1 MKLKISLFIFVG
13 FLMLAFTPTQ
23 SFLMLNDKMNKDK
36 PSKPSSLKDNAI
48 DFKAT
53 GNEPSWSLE
62 IDFDQKMH
70 FKSLN
75 HPQELI
81 TPVPKPEL
89 VQDQSAER
97 YHAITERGEL
107 LVTISQ
113 KICTDPMSGEK
124 FPSSVSVFVKL
135 TTDDDF
141 TEYTGCG
148 GRLLDYRLHNIWA
161 LEEMEGEKMT
171 ADDFGK
177 EIPVLEIFTAE
188 GRVGG
193 QDGCNRLSGKVYGNK
208 THLEFGILI
217 STRMACPKMDK
228 SAQFQELLSEQNYS
242 YHFEPRR
249 LVLSQNGKA
258 VLKFK
263 NVD

>member
-1 MKLKISLFIFVG
+1 MNLRISLFILVG
-13 FLMLAFTPTQ
+13 FLMVAFIPNQ
-23 SFLMLNDKMNKDK
+23 SIPMTNDKMNMEKSPK
-36 PSKPSSLKDNAI
+36 SSSLQENTV

-62 IDFDQKMH
+62 IDFDGKMH

-81 TPVPKPEL
+81 TPAPKPEF

-97 YHAITERGEL
+97 YHAITESGEL
-107 LVTISQ
+107 LVTINK

-124 FPSSVSVFVKL
+124 FPSSVSVSVKL
-135 TTDDDF
+135 TADDDY
-141 TEYTGCG
+141 TEYKGCG
-148 GRLLDYRLHNIWA
+148 GRLLDHRLHNIWA
-161 LEEMEGEKMT
+161 LEEMEGEQVT
-171 ADDFGK
+171 AQDFGK

-188 GRVGG
+188 GRIGG

-208 THLEFGILI
+208 AHLEFGLLI
-217 STRMACPKMDK
+217 STRMACPKMEK
-228 SAQFQELLSEQNYS
+228 SAQFLKLINQQKYD
-242 YHFEPRR
+242 YHFEPRQ